1 MIENNKMK
9 SYPEISIELD
19 TIINSSH
26 DGFWICD
33 GQGKI
38 IKMNPASEQLNRV
51 KAEKWIGKSM
61 EELVAKG
68 VIDRSITL
76 KVLKTKKKETIIQN
90 TRHGKKLLLTATPVF
105 DNENRLFR
113 VVINERDITQIEV
126 L

>member
-1 MIENNKMK
+1 MRCYINYFYDLENIMIENNKMK

-51 KAEKWIGKSM
+51 KAEKWI
-61 EELVAKG
+61 
-68 VIDRSITL
+68 I
-76 KVLKTKKKETIIQN
+76 
-90 TRHGKKLLLTATPVF
+90 KLP
-105 DNENRLFR
+105 NS
-113 VVINERDITQIEV
+113 
-126 L
+126 